1 MMRCGLLGLVLG
13 ALLLS
18 ACTPSGINHEPSA
31 SGPSAVSPTPEP
43 IRIARLGRTASDA
56 TNGETSIDDQVV
68 EAVTQTLGTEI
79 EVLHYE
85 RTAALIDAVL
95 QGDADLAVGLIWPLG
110 TRLPAGLNG
119 FAYDT
124 GELVRA
130 CARRSAATAPRTGVP
145 RELRAFLA
153 MSRPP
158 TQLARAGRLEVT
170 GLPTAAVLDQIVEGR
185 HGCALAPAPV
195 AELWTRYA
203 PMRIDTSPLGVG
215 FSRHA
220 VYTTSRPELG
230 GRLVRLFSS
239 SHITELS
246 RRIRHSEF
254 GFLDDLPRTHYE
266 AFRHELEQRLPRYEP
281 IFREAAARHDLDWH
295 LLAAVAYQ
303 ESHWKPHARSPTG
316 VRGMMMLTRPTARE
330 VGVRNRLDA
339 EQSIRGGARYLRR
352 LIDDL
357 PAEVTGENRLWLS
370 LAAYNMGMRGLAR
383 AREAARERGLDP
395 SLWCE
400 LSRVL
405 RGAGDPKW
413 REAGVYV
420 ERIRDFEDII
430 RFRHGRPAELET
442 AAGDSEATRS

>member
-1 MMRCGLLGLVLG
+1 MRSGLLGLVLW

-18 ACTPSGINHEPSA
+18 ACTPSGINHEASA
-31 SGPSAVSPTPEP
+31 SSPNTAPLPRAP
-43 IRIARLGRTASDA
+43 IRIARLGRIASDV
-56 TNGETSIDDQVV
+56 TNGATSIDDQVV

-79 EVLHYE
+79 EILHYE

-110 TRLPAGLNG
+110 TRLPAGMNG

-130 CARRSAATAPRTGVP
+130 CARRSAASATATGVP

-153 MSRPP
+153 LSRPP
-158 TQLARAGRLEVT
+158 TRLARAGRLEGA
-170 GLPTAAVLDQIVEGR
+170 GLPTAAVLDQIVEDEQ
-185 HGCALAPAPV
+185 GCALAPAPV

-203 PMRIDTSPLGVG
+203 PMRIDASALGVG

-230 GRLVRLFSS
+230 RKLVGLFSS
-239 SHITELS
+239 KRITELS
-246 RRIRHSEF
+246 RRVRHNEF

-266 AFRHELEQRLPRYEP
+266 AFRHELEQRLPRFEP
-281 IFREAAARHDLDWH
+281 IFREAAARYDLDWR

-303 ESHWKPHARSPTG
+303 ESHWKPRARSPTG

-339 EQSIRGGARYLRR
+339 EQSIRGGARYLRH

-370 LAAYNMGMRGLAR
+370 LAAYNMGMRGLAG
-383 AREAARERGLDP
+383 ARETARARGLDP
-395 SLWCE
+395 SRWSE

-405 RGAGDPKW
+405 RGARDAKW

-430 RFRHGRPAELET
+430 RFRHGRPAALET
-442 AAGDSEATRS
+442 AAGDSEPARS